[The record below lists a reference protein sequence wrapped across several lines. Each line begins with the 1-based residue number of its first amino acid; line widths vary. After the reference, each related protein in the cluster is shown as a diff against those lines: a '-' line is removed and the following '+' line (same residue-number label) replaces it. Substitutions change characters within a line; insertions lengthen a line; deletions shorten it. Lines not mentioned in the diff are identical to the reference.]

1 MEFIEKLDNPV
12 PMKNYDGNTYY
23 IYPVNVEAT
32 PQEKNNLMQLL
43 ELISEKQ
50 LASTGGYNNFHDV
63 LIKVRKQKDEGNR
76 LTLFDKEFHTIK
88 VILSELWHTPT
99 TEYGFPQEI
108 YNSIDKDIAGIH
120 NKIFKKGLSD
130 TRIDDANT
138 RHP

>member
-1 MEFIEKLDNPV
+1 MEFIEKSDKFVTLEGYRGKTFNAYTIDV
-12 PMKNYDGNTYY
+12 QSTL
-23 IYPVNVEAT
+23 
-32 PQEKNNLMQLL
+32 QEKNNLLELL
-43 ELISEKQ
+43 ELISKKQ
-50 LASTGGYNNFHDV
+50 LASLGAYDNFPDI

-76 LTLFDKEFHTIK
+76 LSLLDKEFHTIK

-99 TEYGFPQEI
+99 NDYGFPQEI
-108 YNSIDKDIAGIH
+108 YNSLEKDIAEIH